1 MKNITE
7 QEWNSYFMLLNEEQ
21 KKSVVL
27 MLKVFLL
34 GRSKESQHISIE
46 QYNKEIEE
54 AIAEIKAGQYISQ
67 PNKATVHAG
76 HKGDGAEK

>member
-7 QEWNSYFMLLNEEQ
+7 QEWNNYFTLLNEEQ

-27 MLKVFLL
+27 MLRIFLL
-34 GRSKESQHISIE
+34 GRSKESQRISIE

-54 AIAEIKAGQYISQ
+54 AIAEIEAGQYNS
-67 PNKATVHAG
+67 HAEL
-76 HKGDGAEK
+76 KK

>member
-1 MKNITE
+1 MENITE
-7 QEWNSYFMLLNEEQ
+7 QEWTSYFMLLNEEQ

-34 GRSKESQHISIE
+34 GRSKESQRISIE

-54 AIAEIKAGQYISQ
+54 AIAEIEAGQYNS
-67 PNKATVHAG
+67 HAEL
-76 HKGDGAEK
+76 KK

>member
-7 QEWNSYFMLLNEEQ
+7 QEWTSYFMLLNEQQ

-54 AIAEIKAGQYISQ
+54 AIAEIEAGQYNS
-67 PNKATVHAG
+67 HAEL
-76 HKGDGAEK
+76 KK

>member
-7 QEWNSYFMLLNEEQ
+7 QEWTSYFMLLNEEQ

-54 AIAEIKAGQYISQ
+54 AIAEI
-67 PNKATVHAG
+67 
-76 HKGDGAEK
+76 

>member
-1 MKNITE
+1 
-7 QEWNSYFMLLNEEQ
+7 
-21 KKSVVL
+21 

-54 AIAEIKAGQYISQ
+54 AIAEIEAGQYNS
-67 PNKATVHAG
+67 HAEL
-76 HKGDGAEK
+76 KK